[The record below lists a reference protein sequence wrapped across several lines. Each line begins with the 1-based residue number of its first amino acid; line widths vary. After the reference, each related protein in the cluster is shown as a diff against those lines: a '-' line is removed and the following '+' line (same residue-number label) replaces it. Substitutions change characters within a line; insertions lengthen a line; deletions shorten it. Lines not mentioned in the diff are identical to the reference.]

1 MAITKLLI
9 NIFKVLQKMEDN
21 MDIILASKSPRRK
34 ELLSQIGIKYRCMP
48 SDKEE
53 VITKSSPYEVVQELS
68 VQKAEDIEQKC
79 EITEDTIIIGADTV
93 VACDEKI
100 LGKPQNTENAFEML
114 RLISGR
120 QHQVYTGV
128 TVIFRSGRIRKEI
141 TFSEK
146 TDVFVRNLSEE
157 DIKAYTDTREPMDK
171 AGAYGIQGM
180 FAKHIDKI
188 NGDYNNVVG
197 LPVARLFNEVRK
209 NMGIDMVSGMR
220 VPLAEVKAVIFDLD
234 GTVLDTIESIGT
246 TLNRVLEENSLKTH
260 DMETYKKFVGD
271 GQIELIKRAL
281 KASGDEKL
289 NNFQKVVDRYIEL
302 FETGCTYNVKPYEGM
317 TELLNSLKARNIK
330 ISIFSNKQHE
340 NVISIINEIFGQ
352 NYCDMVLGQRQDHDK
367 KPCGRGIDIIL
378 NEIDIKPEN
387 CIYVGDTGTDMK
399 TGKDYGLYTIG
410 VTWGFRKVS
419 ELIAGK
425 ADGIV
430 NKPMEIMDIIDK
442 RWE

>member
-1 MAITKLLI
+1 
-9 NIFKVLQKMEDN
+9 

-34 ELLSQIGIKYRCMP
+34 ELLSQIGIEYRCMP

-53 VITKSSPYEVVQELS
+53 VITKSCPYEVVQELS
-68 VQKAEDIEQKC
+68 VQKARDIEEKC
-79 EITEDTIIIGADTV
+79 VITEDTIIIGADTI

-100 LGKPQNTENAFEML
+100 LGKPENEDDAFEML

-128 TVIFRSGRIRKEI
+128 TVIFKSGRIRKEI

-146 TDVFVRNLSEE
+146 TDVFVKALSED
-157 DIKAYTDTREPMDK
+157 DIKSYIATNEPMDK

-180 FAKHIDKI
+180 FARHIDKI

-197 LPVARLFNEVRK
+197 LPVARLFNEVRE
-209 NMGIDMVSGMR
+209 NMGVDMVSGRR

-234 GTVLDTIESIGT
+234 GTILDTIESIGT
-246 TLNRVLEENSLKTH
+246 TLNRVLEENNLKTH
-260 DMETYKKFVGD
+260 DMEDYKRFVGD
-271 GQIELIKRAL
+271 GQIELIRRAL
-281 KASGDEKL
+281 RASGDEEL
-289 NNFQKVVDRYIEL
+289 SNFQKVVDRYIEL

-317 TELLNSLKARNIK
+317 IELLNNLKERNIK
-330 ISIFSNKQHE
+330 IAIFSNKQHE
-340 NVISIINEIFGQ
+340 NVISIINEIFGK
-352 NYCDMVLGQRQDHDK
+352 NYCDMVLGQREDHDR
-367 KPCGRGIDIIL
+367 KPCGKGIDIIL
-378 NEIDIKPEN
+378 NEISTEPEN

-425 ADGIV
+425 ADSIV
-430 NKPMEIMDIIDK
+430 NKPMEIADIIDK

>member
-1 MAITKLLI
+1 
-9 NIFKVLQKMEDN
+9 

-34 ELLSQIGIKYRCMP
+34 ELLSQIGIEYRCMP

-53 VITKSSPYEVVQELS
+53 VITKSCPYEVVQELS
-68 VQKAEDIEQKC
+68 VQKARDIEEKC
-79 EITEDTIIIGADTV
+79 VITEDTIIIGADTI

-100 LGKPQNTENAFEML
+100 LGKPENEDDAFEML
-114 RLISGR
+114 SLISGR

-128 TVIFRSGRIRKEI
+128 TVIFKSGRIRKEI

-146 TDVFVRNLSEE
+146 TDVFVRALSED
-157 DIKAYTDTREPMDK
+157 DIKSYIATNEPMDK

-180 FAKHIDKI
+180 FARHIDKI

-197 LPVARLFNEVRK
+197 LPVARLFNEVRE
-209 NMGIDMVSGMR
+209 NMGVDMVSGRR

-234 GTVLDTIESIGT
+234 GTILDTIESIGT
-246 TLNRVLEENSLKTH
+246 TLNRVLEENNLKTH
-260 DMETYKKFVGD
+260 DMEDYKRFVGD
-271 GQIELIKRAL
+271 GQIELIRRAL
-281 KASGDEKL
+281 RASGDEEL
-289 NNFQKVVDRYIEL
+289 SNFQKVVDRYIEL

-317 TELLNSLKARNIK
+317 IELLNNLKARNIK
-330 ISIFSNKQHE
+330 IAIFSNKQHE
-340 NVISIINEIFGQ
+340 NVISIINEIFGK
-352 NYCDMVLGQRQDHDK
+352 NYCDMVLGQREDHDR
-367 KPCGRGIDIIL
+367 KPCGKGIDIIL
-378 NEIDIKPEN
+378 NEISTEPEN

-425 ADGIV
+425 ADSIV
-430 NKPMEIMDIIDK
+430 NKPMEIADIIDK